1 MKRPWPPVA
10 RSSSPHGTPIAPSS
24 ALAPR
29 STLLRPRAQAPT
41 TRVISRRCLTST
53 STPCT
58 ARYTSGSRRS
68 PRRLCACHSLPPPSL
83 PRPPSPS
90 RDPQPP
96 PVTPLSPPA
105 PQRGLRLLWW
115 AADATARRLPPPAPH
130 PVREDQPGSPGRQ
143 AVHSSMQAAGGLG
156 AAYQL
161 GAGLGRAETAE
172 QPPRE
177 PWLPSTRAMVCCH
190 LGSLDSR
197 QKLQLDSRIYLL
209 MRKTS

>member
-1 MKRPWPPVA
+1 MYGKIYKWKQEKPKEAVCVP
-10 RSSSPHGTPIAPSS
+10 TP
-24 ALAPR
+24 
-29 STLLRPRAQAPT
+29 
-41 TRVISRRCLTST
+41 
-53 STPCT
+53 TP
-58 ARYTSGSRRS
+58 
-68 PRRLCACHSLPPPSL
+68 LPL

-156 AAYQL
+156 AACHAAYQL

>member
-1 MKRPWPPVA
+1 MRL
-10 RSSSPHGTPIAPSS
+10 RGDSRH
-24 ALAPR
+24 LR
-29 STLLRPRAQAPT
+29 RTLSEKT
-41 TRVISRRCLTST
+41 
-53 STPCT
+53 
-58 ARYTSGSRRS
+58 
-68 PRRLCACHSLPPPSL
+68 
-83 PRPPSPS
+83 
-90 RDPQPP
+90 
-96 PVTPLSPPA
+96 
-105 PQRGLRLLWW
+105 
-115 AADATARRLPPPAPH
+115 
-130 PVREDQPGSPGRQ
+130 SPGRPVGRPYT
-143 AVHSSMQAAGGLG
+143 ALCRRLAGSGLH